1 MYPCFSLFLDARV
14 YQGHPRTSFWILDD
28 NPFHYLTFFLCFIP
42 LDSTTKFSCLFLHCP
57 FLRHKM
63 FWSYNL
69 ILIVMIKW
77 NRLQEHNGVAG
88 ETVPRETVFPRIW
101 TPSKCISSRPPVCQI
116 GKPEPGVQRVNIT
129 PNFFPNINLITPTFP
144 PRNLRKKAILHISL
158 YKYWIFRG
166 WEEGHF
172 TE

>member
-1 MYPCFSLFLDARV
+1 MASRADHVSMLQLLDHVSMLQFISRCMSLSRSPTQ
-14 YQGHPRTSFWILDD
+14 YTSFWILDD

-101 TPSKCISSRPPVCQI
+101 TPSKSISSRPPVCQT

-129 PNFFPNINLITPTFP
+129 PNFFLIST
-144 PRNLRKKAILHISL
+144 
-158 YKYWIFRG
+158 W
-166 WEEGHF
+166 
-172 TE
+172 